1 MNGGFSVQGN
11 VSPLANAGSP
21 PAILVMEF
29 LVGMALCRKG
39 PSTTSEVWRET
50 SPLFDGRLAQ
60 ASALEALRSIEG
72 RGWAKSSDC
81 AFAITEAGA
90 EVMELFFC
98 GMVRLLD
105 AGRGLLDVSVLTS
118 IVREFE
124 RKV

>member
-1 MNGGFSVQGN
+1 MNGGAAVQGN
-11 VSPLANAGSP
+11 VSPMAKAGSP
-21 PAILVMEF
+21 PAILIMEF

-39 PSTTSEVWRET
+39 SLTTTEVW
-50 SPLFDGRLAQ
+50 LFDVSVAQ
-60 ASALEALRSIEG
+60 VSALEALRSIEG
-72 RGWAKSSDC
+72 RGWAKSSDLC
-81 AFAITEAGA
+81 FTITDAGV
-90 EVMELFFC
+90 EVMEMFFC

>member
-1 MNGGFSVQGN
+1 MNGGASV
-11 VSPLANAGSP
+11 
-21 PAILVMEF
+21 
-29 LVGMALCRKG
+29 LCRKG